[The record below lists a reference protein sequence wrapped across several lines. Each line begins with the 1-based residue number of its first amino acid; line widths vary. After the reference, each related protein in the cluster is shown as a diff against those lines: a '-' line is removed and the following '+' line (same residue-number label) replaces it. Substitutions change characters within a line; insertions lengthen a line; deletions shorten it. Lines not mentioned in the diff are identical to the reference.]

1 MSGCLSAAAPWMFL
15 QIREREREAG
25 SGGEGGEQSKVL
37 SKKKYYCPRSIS
49 SLFNFSKTRKS
60 EFK

>member
-1 MSGCLSAAAPWMFL
+1 MSGCLSSAAPWMFL
-15 QIREREREAG
+15 QIRE
-25 SGGEGGEQSKVL
+25 GGEEGGGQSKVL